1 MPYLSKTKRHN
12 NNNNNTRRVK
22 KASNKSRKMR
32 GGLGCGKYI
41 KEIQDLKNI
50 QENYTAPYIKR
61 LLSQINKVPGTGSL
75 KGSLYKTPQTLDPY
89 SPSYSKDTSLHPYR
103 DKAFMKATTQKR
115 LSELNIVYND
125 GTKHPDG
132 KNKWRVK
139 SGMKQTNKANLSN

>member
-1 MPYLSKTKRHN
+1 MPFLRKTKRYK
-12 NNNNNTRRVK
+12 NTRRLK
-22 KASNKSRKMR
+22 KSSNKSRKMR
-32 GGLGCGKYI
+32 GGGLGCGKYI

-75 KGSLYKTPQTLDPY
+75 KGSLYKTPQNLDPY

-103 DKAFMKATTQKR
+103 HKAFMKATTQNR
-115 LSELNIVYND
+115 LSELNRGVVYND
-125 GTKHPDG
+125 GTKHPDS

-139 SGMKQTNKANLSN
+139 SGMKPTNKANLSN